1 MMLTQQLSSGT
12 VIALSMGELLSVLVM
27 LVSVIGGII
36 AFVRKDEKDKSR
48 LEQIEKSHS
57 EIEKSHSGLV
67 KSHSDLVVQVAKLT
81 EQIQQMLQLIPSTT
95 QQPRSRRIHG
105 DTS

>member
-1 MMLTQQLSSGT
+1 MMLAQQLSSGT

-27 LVSVIGGII
+27 LVSVIGGIT
-36 AFVRKDEKDKSR
+36 AFVRKDEKDKAR

-57 EIEKSHSGLV
+57 EIEKSHGGLV

-95 QQPRSRRIHG
+95 QQPRSKRTHG